1 MVFVDH
7 RSMKIKKYFYFL
19 VFFITGI
26 FLFCFALFYAFP
38 YYLVV
43 NKKPPDEVDVILN
56 LSGDFGRVVYT
67 AELAHRYPSAQILI
81 TWAEIPFNSK
91 ILEEAGV
98 EFPLNKDVMRKLLI
112 VKGVEEYRVGVI
124 GKWLTSTLEEAL
136 ALKKYWQSNSFN
148 KLVVVTS
155 PVHSRRVELTFH
167 EIFKD
172 TDVEISVLSDPYDS
186 FNSGKWWK
194 NEGSLLSV
202 VSEGLKILLYRY
214 KFVTEDF

>member
-1 MVFVDH
+1 M
-7 RSMKIKKYFYFL
+7 
-19 VFFITGI
+19 
-26 FLFCFALFYAFP
+26 
-38 YYLVV
+38 
-43 NKKPPDEVDVILN
+43 ILN

-67 AELAHRYPSAQILI
+67 AELAHRYPKAQILI

-112 VKGVEEYRVGVI
+112 VKGVEDHRIGVI

-136 ALKKYWQSNSFN
+136 TLQKYWQSNSFN
-148 KLVVVTS
+148 KLLVVTS
-155 PVHSRRVELTFH
+155 PVHSRRAKFTFQ

-172 TDVEISVLSDPYDS
+172 TDVEISVLSDPYDP
-186 FNSGKWWK
+186 FNPGKWWK
-194 NEGSLLSV
+194 DEGSLLNV

-214 KFVTEDF
+214 KFVTENF